1 MAPNKTKRRARI
13 ARATAADG
21 PTGEREIWD
30 QMGAYASMMLGDMAG
45 EYIAATMPPDTRR
58 TALRA
63 ADYHLEAI
71 SIRGANQ

>member
-45 EYIAATMPPDTRR
+45 EYIAATMPPERR
-58 TALRA
+58 EPALRA
-63 ADYHLEAI
+63 AEYHQATI
-71 SIRGANQ
+71 SARGADQ